1 MLLKTCIT
9 RTCRKP
15 DGVIQPLLLDKLF
28 EDDVMS
34 TKMSELKNPASD
46 AFTGCLLSVL

>member
-1 MLLKTCIT
+1 MLLKTFRT

-15 DGVIQPLLLDKLF
+15 DGVIQLLLLNKLF
-28 EDDVMS
+28 EDDFMS

-46 AFTGCLLSVL
+46 AFTGCLSSVL